1 MSDPKRDVKWVPEH
15 IEALSPYQPGKP
27 IEELERELGI
37 TGAIKLASN
46 ENPLGPSPLGIAAAQ
61 RSLAESN
68 RYPDGAGHRL
78 RVALAARFGVST
90 EEVGLGGGSNE
101 LIVLLVRN
109 FCRPGVDEVV
119 THRYAFFMYKVS
131 CGAHGVKLVESAV
144 GDDLACDVDA
154 LADAVTDRTRVVL
167 LPNPNNPTGS
177 YVPRAAFERLLARL
191 PAHVVLV
198 CDEAYFEYAETLADY
213 PVAEKYRGKTACKIV
228 TLRTFSKAYGLAALR
243 VGYAIA
249 DKDVI
254 GYLNRVRMPFNV
266 STPAQEAALA
276 ALGDTAHVA
285 RSRQVNADG
294 LVQLMNGLAQ
304 LDVRAFPSAGNF
316 VLVDLRREAG
326 PVYQALLKK
335 GVIVRPLAPSGL
347 LRHVRISVS
356 TAEENARA
364 LAALAEVLKA

>member
-1 MSDPKRDVKWVPEH
+1 MSESSMKWVPPY
-15 IEALSPYQPGKP
+15 IEALSPYVPGKP

-37 TGAIKLASN
+37 TGAIKVASN
-46 ENPLGPSPLGIAAAQ
+46 ENPLGPSPLGLVAAA
-61 RSLAESN
+61 RALADSN

-78 RVALAARFGVST
+78 RVALAARAHVT
-90 EEVGLGGGSNE
+90 PAEVGLGAGSNE
-101 LIVLLVRN
+101 IIDLIVRT
-109 FCRPGVDEVV
+109 FCRPGIDEVV

-131 CGAHGVKLVESAV
+131 CGAHGVTLTESAV

-154 LADAVTDRTRVVL
+154 LAAAVTERTRVVL

-177 YVPRAAFERLLARL
+177 YVTRADFERLCAKL

-198 CDEAYFEYAETLADY
+198 VDEAYFEYAELLADY
-213 PVAEKYRGKTACKIV
+213 PVAEKYRGKVLPRII
-228 TLRTFSKAYGLAALR
+228 TLRTFSKAYGLASLR

-249 DKDVI
+249 DADLI
-254 GYLNRVRMPFNV
+254 GYLNRVRLPFNV
-266 STPAQEAALA
+266 STVAQEAALA
-276 ALGDTAHVA
+276 AIDDQAHVE
-285 RSRQVNADG
+285 RSRKLNSDG
-294 LVQLMNGLAQ
+294 LVQLANGLAK

-335 GVIVRPLAPSGL
+335 GIIVRPLAPSGL

-356 TAEENARA
+356 TAAENARV
-364 LAALAEVLKA
+364 LQALAEVLKE

>member
-1 MSDPKRDVKWVPEH
+1 MSSEIKWVPPY

-37 TGAIKLASN
+37 TGAIKVASN
-46 ENPLGPSPLGIAAAQ
+46 ENPLGPSPLGLAAAA
-61 RSLAESN
+61 RALADCN

-78 RVALAARFGVST
+78 RLALAARAGVT
-90 EEVGLGGGSNE
+90 PEEVGLGGGSNE
-101 LIVLLVRN
+101 LIDLIVRT
-109 FCRPGVDEVV
+109 FCRPGIDEVV
-119 THRYAFFMYKVS
+119 THQYAFFMYRVS
-131 CGAHGVKLVESAV
+131 CGAHGVKLIESSV
-144 GDDLACDVDA
+144 GDDLACDVDT
-154 LADAVTDRTRVVL
+154 LAAAVSERTKVVL

-177 YVPRAAFERLLARL
+177 YVPRAAFERLLGKL
-191 PAHVVLV
+191 PAHVLLV
-198 CDEAYFEYAETLADY
+198 VDEAYFEYAETLADY
-213 PVAEKYRGKTACKIV
+213 PVAEKYRGKTVPRMV
-228 TLRTFSKAYGLAALR
+228 TLRTFSKAYGLAGLR

-249 DKDVI
+249 DQDII

-276 ALGDTAHVA
+276 ALDDRAHVE

-294 LVQLMNGLAQ
+294 LVQLTNGLAR

-326 PVYQALLKK
+326 PIYQALLRK

-356 TAEENARA
+356 TSEENART
-364 LAALAEVLKA
+364 LAALAEVLKG